1 MRLRPRVSPI
11 IVAVA
16 FVLSAG
22 LLAGCGSSQSSPPS
36 PSPTAPATAPASGA
50 TITGLVTNLAT
61 GAPATGTITVIDS
74 GLTATIG
81 QSGEFTLSGLPA
93 GNVELQ
99 VSTTAGTTV
108 VSVLGL
114 HDQERRRLTLA
125 VGADG
130 GSMAGG
136 CDGEPD
142 QDRLRLRDRIRDVT
156 GTCPNLGFTVAG
168 IRVATNAS
176 TQFSGGTCAD
186 VRAGAGVEVV
196 GVRAQNGE
204 VLAQQVQVRER
215 VQNGGTLATIRS
227 QVRSFTGS
235 CPSTSFTLDGIAVVT
250 TRQTQFVG
258 GKCQLLRNG
267 VTVEAQGPRAGNG
280 KGAMTA
286 SRVQFQQGQGGR

>member
-1 MRLRPRVSPI
+1 MRPRPRLSAITV
-11 IVAVA
+11 VVA
-16 FVLSAG
+16 FGLSVG
-22 LLAGCGSSQSSPPS
+22 LLAGCGSNQPS
-36 PSPTAPATAPASGA
+36 PSSPSLAGPAETTASGA
-50 TITGLVTNLAT
+50 TINGLVTSLAT
-61 GAPATGTITVIDS
+61 GAPATGTVTVS
-74 GLTATIG
+74 GSGASATIG
-81 QSGEFTLSGLPA
+81 QAGEFTLSGLPA

-99 VSTTAGTTV
+99 VSTTAGTAA

-114 HDQERRRLTLA
+114 REQERRRLTLA
-125 VGADG
+125 LGDG

-168 IRVATNAS
+168 VRVATNAS

-204 VLAQQVQVRER
+204 LTAQHVQVRER
-215 VQNGGTLATIRS
+215 AQNGGTLATIRS
-227 QVRSFTGS
+227 QVRSFAGS
-235 CPSTSFTLDGIAVVT
+235 CPSTSFTLDGVPVVT
-250 TRQTQFVG
+250 TGQTQFAG
-258 GKCQLLRNG
+258 GNCQLLRNG
-267 VTVEAQGPRAGNG
+267 VTVEARGPRAGNG

-286 SRVQFQQGQGGR
+286 SRVQFQQGQGGK